1 VSRIITALDVDE
13 AVRMRA
19 EMRRKIA
26 SVGERLSV
34 PAKPRKATKLSPRK
48 EMVSAAHWSLDG
60 KTVAGGVV
68 LQLPIFVDRSA
79 YNTSF
84 GNPKIAHAKA
94 KQQRENVLLALQKH
108 LPWYTRRAEMRAEI
122 NRVTFVRLSPRDA
135 DADNL
140 QSAFKHIADA
150 VFAWIAVGDK
160 QFDRRAIGHFDAKK
174 RAGHITV
181 KYEQARA
188 ENPRAYGIQIW
199 LELISI

>member
-1 VSRIITALDVDE
+1 VTRIITAMDVDE
-13 AVRMRA
+13 AVRVRA

-34 PAKPRKATKLSPRK
+34 PAKPRKAAKVAPRK
-48 EMVSAAHWSLDG
+48 EMVPTARWDVHESAWPHM
-60 KTVAGGVV
+60 V
-68 LQLPIFVDRSA
+68 LQLPIFVDRSV

-84 GNPKIAHAKA
+84 GNPKVAHAKA
-94 KQQRENVLLALQKH
+94 KEQRENTLLALQKH
-108 LPWYTRRAEMRAEI
+108 LPWYTRNPAMRAGI
-122 NRVTFVRLSPRDA
+122 FRVTFVRLSPRSA

-140 QSAFKHIADA
+140 RSAFKHIADA

-188 ENPRAYGIQIW
+188 ENPRAYGIQVR
-199 LELISI
+199 LEMKDG